1 MANAQSDQADST
13 KDKTNAFVLSPHGCF
28 VVVEGAFDNPLSSVH
43 RPDKADRIDNAFFQR
58 LSTPSSPSQNL
69 IFDCNSTTSHY
80 FLPDLFAAYTYL
92 PQNVRYFQTSKPHSN
107 LKYSSSINSSQYF
120 SVFHTQNITR
130 NWNIGLQYDVNYL
143 DGTFA
148 KSSVMNQFFN
158 LTTNYISNNG
168 RYRIAGAFIR
178 NRAYVLENGGLLS
191 DSLFQNQLFSK
202 PETYP
207 TNLSEGSS
215 KYKTAD
221 FSLYQSFDFNRNS
234 SSEGRIFNPG
244 TLSLQTNFMRSARLY
259 KDEYLT
265 EADSLATRSLQNNLF
280 WTNETKTNKHLI
292 VNLGVK
298 HELLMFS
305 HKSNSPV
312 FNILSPTAKVV
323 FNHKMF
329 SFSAEGTRSLSHESY
344 NGDFDLRASASMS
357 VKNNH
362 ICLLAGSGKQSNQ
375 YIYSHYVGENQS
387 WDLPQEKTDYAFLKA
402 NYWFAD
408 ILTCNLNYF
417 RTNNRPVM
425 RSSDMTIVY
434 SDIINIIQA
443 QILAKKE
450 WQHFGL
456 QTNCVFQHIDDET
469 YLHLPLFMAK
479 QSIYF
484 KFSLFGGKLESN
496 AGIDLRYNTSYYA
509 DKYLPEFG
517 LFAYQSETK
526 SGNYPFC
533 DIFVNARIDK
543 CNVFLALSH
552 PYAGLFGYN
561 YISTPLYPEEG
572 LSLRWGLSWNFVN

>member
-1 MANAQSDQADST
+1 MANAQSYQADST
-13 KDKTNAFVLSPHGCF
+13 EEKTDAFLLSPHGGF
-28 VVVEGAFDNPLSSVH
+28 VLVEGAFDNPLSSVH
-43 RPDKADRIDNAFFQR
+43 RTDKAEQFGNAFFQR
-58 LSTPSSPSQNL
+58 LSTPSSASQNL
-69 IFDCNSTTSHY
+69 IFDCNSTTSHH

-92 PQNVRYFQTSKPHSN
+92 PQNVLYFQTSKPHSN

-120 SVFHTQNITR
+120 SVFHTQNLTR
-130 NWNIGLQYDVNYL
+130 NWNIGLRYDVNYL

-148 KSSVMNQFFN
+148 KSAVMNQFFN
-158 LTTNYISNNG
+158 LTTNYISKNG
-168 RYRIAGAFIR
+168 RYRLAGAFIR

-207 TNLSEGSS
+207 TNLSEGYS

-221 FSLYQSFDFNRNS
+221 FSLYQSFDFNRNKETAS
-234 SSEGRIFNPG
+234 KIFNPG
-244 TLSLQTNFMRSARLY
+244 RLCLQTNFMRSARIY

-280 WTNETKTNKHLI
+280 WTNESETNKRLI
-292 VNLGVK
+292 VSIGAK

-305 HKSNSPV
+305 DKSNSPV

-323 FNHKMF
+323 FNLKMF
-329 SFSAEGTRSLSHESY
+329 SFSAEGTRSLSSESY
-344 NGDFDLRASASMS
+344 NGDYDLRASASMS
-357 VKNNH
+357 VKNSH
-362 ICLLAGSGKQSNQ
+362 ISIVAGSGKQTNQ
-375 YIYSHYVGENQS
+375 YIYSHYEGENLS
-387 WDLPQEKTDYAFLKA
+387 YKLPQEKTDYSFLKA
-402 NYWFAD
+402 SYWFAD
-408 ILTCNLNYF
+408 IFACNLNYF
-417 RTNNRPVM
+417 QTNNRPVV

-443 QILAKKE
+443 RLLAKKE

-456 QTNCVFQHIDDET
+456 QIDCVLQHIDDET

-484 KFSLFGGKLESN
+484 KFNLFGGKLETN
-496 AGIDLRYNTSYYA
+496 TGIDFRYNTSYYA
-509 DKYLPEFG
+509 DKYLPEVG
-517 LFAYQSETK
+517 LFAFQSENK
-526 SGNYPFC
+526 YGNYPYC
-533 DIFVNARIDK
+533 DLFVNARIDK